1 MQNQHALSRWLVAL
15 CGVWGFAGPS
25 LAADVPNSAGL
36 ELFEKKIRPVLVNE
50 CYKCHSATSEKL
62 KGGLMLDSR
71 DKMLS
76 GGDSGPAVV
85 AGDSKESLLI
95 KAMRGDDK
103 DLAMPPKKT
112 LGNDVVADFTP
123 WVQMGAPW
131 PHQEVAKA
139 VDA

>member
-1 MQNQHALSRWLVAL
+1 MQNRLTLSGWLVTL
-15 CGVWGFAGPS
+15 CGVWSFAGRA

-85 AGDSKESLLI
+85 PGKPADSLLI
-95 KAMRGDDK
+95 TAIRGVDK

-112 LGNDVVADFTP
+112 LEKQVIAD
-123 WVQMGAPW
+123 
-131 PHQEVAKA
+131 
-139 VDA
+139 